1 MIYYVGILIIALVAF
16 TLTAIDYKK
25 DNNADQRKDD
35 LDT

>member
-1 MIYYVGILIIALVAF
+1 MIYYIGILIISLVAF

-25 DNNADQRKDD
+25 GNDADTRKDD

>member
-25 DNNADQRKDD
+25 DNNADTRKDD